1 MGSIRVIAEV
11 MPLVKENLG
20 VKADIIRLCFVAS
33 WLRVRHLALPQRG
46 CTRDGLTRRHEATK
60 G

>member
-33 WLRVRHLALPQRG
+33 WLRGFVASWLRG
-46 CTRDGLTRRHEATK
+46 FV
-60 G
+60 

>member
-33 WLRVRHLALPQRG
+33 WLRGFV
-46 CTRDGLTRRHEATK
+46 
-60 G
+60 